1 MSCFESL
8 LADLEVCQG
17 STDTSDMVIEC
28 EDEEIPVHSV
38 ILSHRYIINLLLL
51 LYLRFSVS
59 LKLHLKKLILICY
72 L

>member
-1 MSCFESL
+1 MSCIESL

-38 ILSHRYIINLLLL
+38 ILSLRYTINL
-51 LYLRFSVS
+51 
-59 LKLHLKKLILICY
+59 
-72 L
+72 